1 MFSGI
6 VKGTGR
12 VSKVTSKKDCVSIEI
27 IPPNNFNTR
36 LKKGASVSVDGV
48 CLTSLDTGKTK
59 LKFDVID
66 ETLARTNLKLLKK
79 NSLVNLERSITAS
92 TEIGGHLMSGH
103 IHFTGKVKEII
114 SKENTKDFIIGF
126 PKKFKQYIL
135 EKGYIGVNGCSL
147 TIGKVK
153 NNSFNL
159 HLIPET
165 LSITNLNNL
174 IKGDLVNIEIDQN
187 TITIVKTVKNYLTAQ
202 KSW

>member
-6 VKGTGR
+6 VKGTGK

-27 IPPNNFNTR
+27 IPPKNFNTR

-48 CLTSLDTGKTK
+48 CLTSVDTVKTK

-66 ETLARTNLKLLKK
+66 ETLERTNLKLVKK

-103 IHFTGKVKEII
+103 IHFTGKVNEII

-165 LSITNLNNL
+165 LSITNLKDL
-174 IKGDLVNIEIDQN
+174 VKGDLVNIEIDQN
-187 TITIVKTVKNYLTAQ
+187 TIAIVETVKNYLTAQ
-202 KSW
+202 KSR

>member
-6 VKGTGR
+6 VKGTGK

-27 IPPNNFNTR
+27 IPPKNFNTR

-48 CLTSLDTGKTK
+48 CLTSVDTGKTK

-66 ETLARTNLKLLKK
+66 ETLERTNLKLVKK

-165 LSITNLNNL
+165 LSITNLKDL
-174 IKGDLVNIEIDQN
+174 VKGDLVNIEIDQN
-187 TITIVKTVKNYLTAQ
+187 TITIIETVKNYLATR
-202 KSW
+202 KS